1 MKIDCY
7 TTAIEVSKQ
16 ILPVSR
22 TLYPSVHCAVHSI
35 GLPIVVGHILCE
47 GSHIKFYFSVPFIET
62 LVAKRNFACGHIDRV
77 LHRNIV
83 QLLVPGKRRQI
94 HFCLPKLIRQ
104 I

>member
-1 MKIDCY
+1 MKIDCD
-7 TTAIEVSKQ
+7 TAAIKVSKQ
-16 ILPVSR
+16 ILPMSR
-22 TLYPSVHCAVHSI
+22 TLDPSVHCAVHCI
-35 GLPIVVGHILCE
+35 GLPIIVGHIFCE
-47 GSHIKFYFSVPFIET
+47 GSHIKFDFSVPFIET
-62 LVAKRNFACGHIDRV
+62 LVAKWNFACGHIDRV